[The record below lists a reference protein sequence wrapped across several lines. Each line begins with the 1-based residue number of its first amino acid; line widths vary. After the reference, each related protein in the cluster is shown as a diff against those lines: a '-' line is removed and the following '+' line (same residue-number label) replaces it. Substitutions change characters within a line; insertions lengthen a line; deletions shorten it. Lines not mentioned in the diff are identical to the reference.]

1 MTERDDLSLLDSL
14 NVTDRAK
21 LNAKGIFTATQLAYT
36 FRPRRRPKRL
46 ASRKEK
52 YHHALKA
59 LAIRDHKIHIVGKP
73 ELAIKGTPVYLDV
86 EGMPDSDFYYL
97 IGLRIPEGSLQ
108 YSFWA
113 DEVSDEEGIWRSLLS
128 VLA

>member
-1 MTERDDLSLLDSL
+1 MTLASLDSL
-14 NVTDRAK
+14 SVTERAK

-36 FRPRRRPKRL
+36 FHPRRRLKRL
-46 ASRKEK
+46 ASCREK

-86 EGMPDSDFYYL
+86 EGMPDRDLGKY
-97 IGLRIPEGSLQ
+97 GPWE
-108 YSFWA
+108 
-113 DEVSDEEGIWRSLLS
+113 
-128 VLA
+128 